1 MHTERHIL
9 SFVVSLALI
18 TKVSVIVESTEQ
30 LLPAVYPKNSPRMLN
45 PLDISLARYN
55 ILGLKEDNSERWQ
68 GQFRTDSPC
77 NAFLCNLIL
86 IQ

>member
-18 TKVSVIVESTEQ
+18 TKVSVIVESKEQ
-30 LLPAVYPKNSPRMLN
+30 LLPAVYPKTCPRMLN

-68 GQFRTDSPC
+68 GQF
-77 NAFLCNLIL
+77 
-86 IQ
+86 